1 MSEMERKKSGIRG
14 SDIFASFVSS
24 NQLRANRTRRYAGET
39 PTGGGGY
46 ASGNAGGNAG
56 GDYASAASIVS
67 GPCDCE
73 FYLCLEN
80 CNYFS
85 VLYSGSSR

>member
-14 SDIFASFVSS
+14 SDIFASFVST
-24 NQLRANRTRRYAGET
+24 NQLRANRTRRYAGEA

-46 ASGNAGGNAG
+46 AAGGNTGGNAG
-56 GDYASAASIVS
+56 GEYASAAPIPS

-73 FYLCLEN
+73 FYLCLEGKLSL
-80 CNYFS
+80 F
-85 VLYSGSSR
+85 